1 MRVSMERSGGFA
13 GRTVRKEVDSN
24 SLSELQQR
32 RLRKLVDES
41 GFFALPARLESLA
54 RGADM
59 FRYRITIETGE
70 TTHTVEGGEA
80 ALPPGIRPL
89 LDWLAHHKS

>member
-1 MRVSMERSGGFA
+1 MKRSGGFA
-13 GRTVRKEVDSN
+13 GRTVRTEIDGN
-24 SLSELQQR
+24 SLPELQRR
-32 RLRKLVDES
+32 RLHKLVDES
-41 GFFALPARLESLA
+41 GFFTLPARLESMT

-59 FRYRITIETGE
+59 FRYTITIEIGE
-70 TTHTVEGGEA
+70 KTHTVEAAEA